1 MLNNSRPTLISVSN
15 AYVLVY
21 GRPTLSMLTEMNKTA
36 RLQLCSLLIRCCL
49 LLLTIDTA
57 KSSLFVRKKKL
68 QIG

>member
-15 AYVLVY
+15 AYVLIY
-21 GRPTLSMLTEMNKTA
+21 GTLSMLTEMNKTA

-57 KSSLFVRKKKL
+57 KSSLFVRKKL